1 MFQFSVVIVCKNEE
15 LIIGKTLQD
24 LQSFAPDIVVYDNG
38 STDKTV
44 EIVKSFAVNLIQGS
58 WEGFGKTK
66 NKANRFAKHDW
77 ILHLDADE
85 IPDEELKTN

>member
-15 LIIGKTLQD
+15 AIIGKTLQA

-44 EIVKSFAVNLIQGS
+44 EIVK
-58 WEGFGKTK
+58 
-66 NKANRFAKHDW
+66 
-77 ILHLDADE
+77 
-85 IPDEELKTN
+85 